1 MFIFYPDV
9 WIITQLHCSQWL
21 LSIRAVHDMKFLIEV
36 IILLIMTSD
45 HGVCLEEQLNNGC
58 NYHTYVE
65 RLVVVVEK

>member
-1 MFIFYPDV
+1 
-9 WIITQLHCSQWL
+9 
-21 LSIRAVHDMKFLIEV
+21 MKFLIEV

-65 RLVVVVEK
+65 RLVLVVEK